1 MRQELID
8 TRKAEELETAQERCD
23 RILRRIEPFVSP
35 RRREAAVKV
44 GRWRRGV
51 DLPDDSNERY
61 RFEFYKR

>member
-1 MRQELID
+1 MRQAPVG
-8 TRKAEELETAQERCD
+8 TRKAEEMETAQERCD

-35 RRREAAVKV
+35 KREEASVKV
-44 GRWRRGV
+44 GRWRRGA